1 MSKMSISPQT
11 TTSEPNSATTVTTPS
26 STVLSTPVDEEVVS
40 LEEDPLFPSHEEIG
54 VSGGNHRV
62 VHRLRA
68 AAAVFPHPE
77 KTIYPRQ
84 SWTTHED
91 KTSSYS
97 SRDDVEEELNHL
109 LEEAISQK

>member
-11 TTSEPNSATTVTTPS
+11 TPSEPNSATTVTTPS
-26 STVLSTPVDEEVVS
+26 STVLSTPIDEEVVS

-54 VSGGNHRV
+54 ISGGDHRV

-68 AAAVFPHPE
+68 AAVFPHQE
-77 KTIYPRQ
+77 KIIYPRQ
-84 SWTTHED
+84 SWTTRED

-109 LEEAISQK
+109 LEEALSQK